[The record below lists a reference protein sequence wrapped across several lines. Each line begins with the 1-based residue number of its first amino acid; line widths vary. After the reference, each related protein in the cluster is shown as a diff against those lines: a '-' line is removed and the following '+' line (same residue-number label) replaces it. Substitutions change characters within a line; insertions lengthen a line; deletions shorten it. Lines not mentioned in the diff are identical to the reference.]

1 MTSQTSQTNQ
11 PLLESIL
18 EAIGQTDAA
27 VADLIRAEE
36 QREIDTVRLIASE
49 NYASRAVLLATGS
62 IFTNK
67 YCEGYA
73 GKRYYGGQEFTDALE
88 RLTIERAKNLFG
100 AEHANVQPYSGSP
113 ANFAVFLALANVGDR
128 MLGMDL
134 PHGGHLTHGWGV
146 NFSGKLFSASHY
158 QVDPETERLDYDKI
172 RAQALELRPK
182 LLICGASAY
191 SRTIDFEAFAS
202 IAAECE
208 ATLIA
213 DMAHISGLVA
223 AGVHPSPVP
232 HADVVTSTTHKTLRG
247 PRGGLILCK
256 EAHAKAIDRAVFPGM
271 QGGPHMNTV
280 AALAVALQEA
290 ASAQFVQYAKQII
303 ANAQAMASAFTERG
317 YRIVS
322 GGTDNHLVLVDLS
335 AKNIGGKAASIAME
349 KAGIVCNYNTI
360 PYDKRKPFDPSGV
373 RIGTAAI
380 TTRGMVE
387 DDARK
392 IVAWIDEAIQ
402 RHDDDAHLAV
412 MREQVREFC
421 RQFPAP

>member
-1 MTSQTSQTNQ
+1 MSQ
-11 PLLESIL
+11 PLLENIL
-18 EAIGQTDAA
+18 EMIGQTDSEIAQ
-27 VADLIRAEE
+27 LIREEE
-36 QREIDTVRLIASE
+36 QYEVDTVRLIASE
-49 NYASRAVLLATGS
+49 NYASRAVQLATGS

-73 GKRYYGGQEFTDALE
+73 GKRYYLGQEFTDAVEVLA
-88 RLTIERAKNLFG
+88 IERAKALFG

-128 MLGMDL
+128 TLGMDL
-134 PHGGHLTHGWGV
+134 PHGGHLTHGWNV

-290 ASAQFVQYAKQII
+290 ASEQFVQYAKQII
-303 ANAQAMASAFTERG
+303 ANAKAMAAAFTERG

-322 GGTDNHLVLVDLS
+322 GGTDNHLILVDLT

-373 RIGTAAI
+373 RIGAAAI

-387 DDARK
+387 DDARQ

-402 RHDDDAHLAV
+402 RQDDDAHLAV